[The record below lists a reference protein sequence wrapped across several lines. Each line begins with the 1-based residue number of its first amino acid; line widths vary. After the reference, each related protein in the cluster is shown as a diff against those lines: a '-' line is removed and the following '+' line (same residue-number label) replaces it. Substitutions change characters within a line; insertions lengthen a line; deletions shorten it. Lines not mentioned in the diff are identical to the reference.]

1 MMILL
6 ASIFTDIPE
15 AIVVFF
21 HDTVGLGW
29 GPSIVALT
37 VTVR

>member
-1 MMILL
+1 MLTI

-21 HDTVGLGW
+21 HDT
-29 GPSIVALT
+29 AL
-37 VTVR
+37 RSSP